1 MLIVE
6 PLTVPEPDTILRPDV
21 LTAVPEVVVLLL
33 SMIVSLL
40 IVDLETLP
48 EVAPETEVD
57 LLEVPVT
64 GIVPDCREPT
74 DD

>member
-1 MLIVE
+1 ML
-6 PLTVPEPDTILRPDV
+6 LRPVV

-40 IVDLETLP
+40 IDELETFL
-48 EVAPETEVD
+48 EVAPDTEVD

-64 GIVPDCREPT
+64 GMVPDCLVSM